1 MDTHV
6 MAHPKLTTSMHLRRM
21 KLIGAFAFS
30 VLASVGSYSATYYV
44 LVRMSEPAAVVG
56 LASPVVTGS
65 HGQAHAVASPAPQPA
80 P

>member
-1 MDTHV
+1 
-6 MAHPKLTTSMHLRRM
+6 MAHPKLRTSRHLRRT

-30 VLASVGSYSATYYV
+30 ALVGVGSYSATYHV
-44 LVRMSEPAAVVG
+44 LVRISEPAAVVG

-65 HGQAHAVASPAPQPA
+65 HGQAHAAASPAPQPA